1 MTATSLAVRPG
12 PAPLRWWQ
20 EGWRQLAV
28 IVFAVLSWIV
38 ARQGLDPAVPSML
51 IFWLC
56 VVDPML
62 GICALVL
69 GLFRRRWPVVVAAV
83 TTAVS
88 AISTTAAGPSVLALC
103 SLATRRR
110 PREIVPIAILGV
122 LSGLAMTQVYPE
134 FNSQNQLP
142 GSGWYTLTFLVVA
155 MGAIVAVGVAVG
167 SRREVI
173 WSLQQRTEIAERE
186 QVARAAEARILERH
200 RIAREMHDVLAHRIS
215 LVAMQ
220 AGVLTYRPDLTSEQ
234 VGSIAQTIADNSRQA
249 LEELRDVL
257 GVLRADELHATDP
270 PEPPQPSLAALPT
283 LVADARD
290 SGLAVTLTDKTET
303 EPPATSAR
311 TAYRI
316 VQEGLTNV
324 RKHAPGATVWIV
336 LDGAPGE
343 GLTVSVSDSGALGA
357 TEPAPRS
364 GYGLLGLTERAEL
377 VGGALTFGAR
387 PQGGFTLRATLPWPQ
402 AQSA

>member
-1 MTATSLAVRPG
+1 MTQTSLAVRPG

-20 EGWRQLAV
+20 EGWRQLVV
-28 IVFAVLSWIV
+28 ILFAVLSWII
-38 ARQGLDPAVPSML
+38 AKQGMDAGVPSLLL
-51 IFWLC
+51 IWLC
-56 VVDPML
+56 VVDPIL
-62 GICALVL
+62 GVCCLVL
-69 GLFRRRWPVVVAAV
+69 VLFRRRWPVAVAAV

-88 AISTTAAGPSVLALC
+88 AVSTTASGPSILALC

-110 PREIVPIAILGV
+110 LREILPIAVVGV
-122 LSGLAMTQVYPE
+122 LAGMMMTRVYPE
-134 FNSQNQLP
+134 FNAQNELP
-142 GSGWYTLTFLVVA
+142 GSGWYTLAFLVVA

-186 QVARAAEARILERH
+186 QVARATEARILERH

-220 AGVLTYRPDLTSEQ
+220 AGVLTYRPDLSSEQ
-234 VGSIAQTIADNSRQA
+234 VGSIAQTIAENSRQA

-290 SGLAVTLTDKTET
+290 SGLAVTLTDKTEAD
-303 EPPATSAR
+303 PPVTSAR

-324 RKHAPGATVWIV
+324 GKHAPGATVWIL

-343 GLTVSVSDSGALGA
+343 GLTVSVSDSGAPGA

-377 VGGALTFGAR
+377 VGGTLAFGAR